1 MTNVTWKILEGNW
14 ALPCFAQYG
23 FETRAF
29 IYNPL
34 VYQSQKKIHHFPF
47 RRWRIWGVSSQDWM
61 PRSCWVVKDSR
72 VRQTHPTEP
81 GSGVGLPLKPMG
93 TSGSENGGNRV
104 LTPGYPSMATWNI
117 RTVMTNH
124 GIWGPY
130 FQTTHMV
137 NIWGTY
143 GKEME
148 KLSRKTPVANGF
160 WTPLQR
166 GNPFQTFGKAH
177 CQAVSASLN
186 LHRCSSQ
193 ILTPKGVGGFNP
205 SQLRKIRIIKNNPKW

>member
-148 KLSRKTPVANGF
+148 KLSRKLLLQTVSELHSREGIHSR
-160 WTPLQR
+160 PLAKRTARQCLQVLIFTDVHHKSWHQK
-166 GNPFQTFGKAH
+166 GLV
-177 CQAVSASLN
+177 VSTHPNCEKSE
-186 LHRCSSQ
+186 
-193 ILTPKGVGGFNP
+193 
-205 SQLRKIRIIKNNPKW
+205 